1 MSWESRHRTFNTK
14 LYRQGLQEYLSVI
27 IQLKSCLK
35 GGSMHQWNPLKELW
49 SQKEDGWC
57 QQGHQEL
64 IFRSMCPSIF
74 YSISPLLI
82 FLTSVSS
89 LFHLTNC
96 GHNRFCW
103 LALFLLLQ
111 KHVFMNKTP
120 DGRKTIPAITVHCN
134 FDTFCSQMFLSGGG
148 EQKREIQ

>member
-1 MSWESRHRTFNTK
+1 MSQRRLNASMESPEGALVT
-14 LYRQGLQEYLSVI
+14 
-27 IQLKSCLK
+27 K
-35 GGSMHQWNPLKELW
+35 GGWMGPT
-49 SQKEDGWC
+49 
-57 QQGHQEL
+57 
-64 IFRSMCPSIF
+64 RSPRTH
-74 YSISPLLI
+74 ISFHVSFNFLFNISALLI

-148 EQKREIQ
+148 DNKRERSSSEIP